1 MFKHALGRR
10 GGKELLCAAGLARWG
25 GRMEVDVNKVVK
37 TIVCCMCSVCLLM
50 SSVVYVQ
57 AAPEVSA
64 PSYIVLEASTGQ
76 IVCEKDA
83 DVRRSPASI
92 TKITTLLLIFDHLD
106 TGRIHLEDEVITS
119 AHAKSM
125 GGSQVFLE
133 GTVIIGLNQK
143 TFMGYRLSPIFL
155 P

>member
-1 MFKHALGRR
+1 
-10 GGKELLCAAGLARWG
+10 
-25 GRMEVDVNKVVK
+25 MEVDVNKVVK

-92 TKITTLLLIFDHLD
+92 TKIMKLILIFYDIDSGKIKMTDKL
-106 TGRIHLEDEVITS
+106 LTS
-119 AHAKSM
+119 AYAKSI
-125 GGSQVFLE
+125 V
-133 GTVIIGLNQK
+133 
-143 TFMGYRLSPIFL
+143 
-155 P
+155 